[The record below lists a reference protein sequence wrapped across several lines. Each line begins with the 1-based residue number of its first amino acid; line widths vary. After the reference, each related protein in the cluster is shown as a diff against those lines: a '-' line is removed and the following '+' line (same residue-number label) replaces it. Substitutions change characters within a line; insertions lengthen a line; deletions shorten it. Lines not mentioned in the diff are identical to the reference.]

1 MTNDI
6 KINLVMPYSVGALQH
21 DVDLDEDVRDLN
33 ERIMILRIV
42 KVKSHIG

>member
-6 KINLVMPYSVGALQH
+6 KINLVTPFIVGALQR

-33 ERIMILRIV
+33 DRIMILRIV